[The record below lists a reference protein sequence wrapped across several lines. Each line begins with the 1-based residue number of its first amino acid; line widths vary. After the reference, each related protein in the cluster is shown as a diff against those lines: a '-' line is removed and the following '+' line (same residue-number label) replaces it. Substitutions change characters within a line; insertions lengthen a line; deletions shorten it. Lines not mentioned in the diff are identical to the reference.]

1 LPTALKL
8 PSIVVDA
15 PSTSTYVF
23 ALLQTLVVLAVVCV
37 LAWYV
42 LRWGAR
48 RMGGIS
54 TNKTIEVLEATSL
67 DVRNRL
73 FLVRVRGKILLLGAG
88 EHGVT
93 ALHEFADIS
102 VSVRETVASAP
113 KEEP

>member
-1 LPTALKL
+1 
-8 PSIVVDA
+8 VDGL
-15 PSTSTYVF
+15 STSSYVF
-23 ALLQTLVVLAVVCV
+23 ALLQTLVVLGVVCV

-48 RMGGIS
+48 RVGATS
-54 TNKTIEVLEATSL
+54 TNKSIEVLEATSL

-73 FLVRVRGKILLLGAG
+73 FLVRVRGKTLLLGAG

-93 ALHEFADIS
+93 TLREFEEPN
-102 VSVRETVASAP
+102 VPTRETVAVAP